1 MDEVVAALD
10 RQMVQH
16 YRLYQTNRW
25 AWEWS
30 HGESVPAE
38 LTFHEGS
45 VTEQSFRARIE
56 SVPNEHRQWLLT
68 MYANPVSRQLARDV
82 TDQDPSCD

>member
-1 MDEVVAALD
+1 MT
-10 RQMVQH
+10 QH

-25 AWEWS
+25 AWEWL

-38 LTFHEGS
+38 ITFQEGS
-45 VTEQSFRARIE
+45 VTEQSFRARVE
-56 SVPNEHRQWLLT
+56 SAPSEHQQWLLT

-82 TDQDPSCD
+82 TDQDRSCD